1 MVPLVILYGLAI
13 GGTLYG
19 NVLVLWIVKATK
31 TLQNINNLLVA
42 NLAVTDIT
50 ISVICTPFQF
60 FAALMQRWDMP
71 EIMCKLCPYVQNVCV
86 NVQILNLILIAKDR

>member
-1 MVPLVILYGLAI
+1 MGSVNA
-13 GGTLYG
+13 

-31 TLQNINNLLVA
+31 ALQNVNNLLVA